1 MQTKELESTE
11 KKVKRKPLDYGL
23 LIVVLILLAFGLVMV
38 LSASAPYSLRTEG
51 NSYFYAEKQLK
62 FAILGIIIM
71 FIVSNID
78 YRIYKGKLADIAMIG
93 AGLLLVAVLIPHV
106 GITRNDATRWLGIGT
121 FQFQPSELMKIA
133 LIIFMSAKIS
143 KNPGKIKNFWTGLVP
158 YLALIGVIG
167 GLLMFEPH
175 MSATMIIAVIAVAI
189 IFAAGA
195 KMSQLVPIGVIGMI
209 GAFFLAR
216 MKEYRWKRMIIFLD
230 PWQDSQGDGW
240 QIIQSLYAIG
250 SGGLFGVGIGKS
262 IQKYMYIPEPHN
274 DFIFAILAE
283 ELGLVGVFAVM
294 ILFGLFIWRG
304 ITIALK
310 APDMF
315 GTLVAVGITTMIGIQ
330 AVFSMAVVSSSMPV
344 TGIPLPFFSY
354 GGTALIMLLASVG
367 VLLNIS
373 RHATK

>member
-143 KNPGKIKNFWTGLVP
+143 KNPEKIKNFWTGLVP

-167 GLLMFEPH
+167 GLLMLEPH

-195 KMSQLVPIGVIGMI
+195 KMSQLVPVGVIGMI

-216 MKEYRWKRMIIFLD
+216 MKEYRWKRIIIFLD
-230 PWQDSQGDGW
+230 PWQDAQGDGW

-262 IQKYMYIPEPHN
+262 VQKYMYIPEPHN

-283 ELGLVGVFAVM
+283 ELGLVGVLAVM

-354 GGTALIMLLASVG
+354 GGTALIMLLTSVG

>member
-1 MQTKELESTE
+1 MQTKEIESTE

-23 LIVVLILLAFGLVMV
+23 LIIVLILLAFGLVMV

-71 FIVSNID
+71 LIVSNVD

-133 LIIFMSAKIS
+133 LIIFLSAKIS
-143 KNPGKIKNFWTGLVP
+143 KDPGKLKNFWTGLVP
-158 YLALIGVIG
+158 YLALIGIVG
-167 GLLMFEPH
+167 ALLMFEPH
-175 MSATMIIAVIAVAI
+175 MSATMIIAVIAIAI

-195 KMSQLVPIGVIGMI
+195 KMSHLVPIGIIGMI

-230 PWQDSQGDGW
+230 PWQDAQGDGW

-262 IQKYMYIPEPHN
+262 VQKYMYIPEPHN

-283 ELGLVGVFAVM
+283 ELGLVGVLSVM
-294 ILFGLFIWRG
+294 ILFGLFVWRG

-344 TGIPLPFFSY
+344 TGVPLPFFSY